1 MGILKNVILTDR
13 VVEGE
18 DKTVRERWEER
29 ERERER
35 PSLFPPTHSWDNTHR
50 ELVYPSTCPANQ

>member
-29 ERERER
+29 ERERE
-35 PSLFPPTHSWDNTHR
+35 TQ
-50 ELVYPSTCPANQ
+50 LVSSHTLMG